1 MRKGLM
7 MGGTSLYGITA
18 MTPAERRAGRFMR
31 APDHPGDAGAATQQ
45 QGGNNGGQGGEGNS
59 GGGASGDSGANN
71 AGETFDAASFW
82 NGPAPAE
89 GAAPSGESAGG
100 NGGESGTQGG
110 GNGNNQGQFA
120 QQLTERL
127 NGLTFGDPIF
137 NAEVA
142 EQINEGNYDGVQQ
155 RFNAMGQQIVRE
167 ALAMQVQ
174 ILRPFAEQLM
184 EQVRGE
190 TQQTFNNR
198 DNKESLVTLFPA
210 AKNPV
215 MAKTIQPIYDQALK
229 NSGGNREKA
238 VAQTKEMLRFM
249 AGESA
254 ADLNIEIAPR
264 GQGDRGGPTPNFNWL
279 DELTGR

>member
-1 MRKGLM
+1 MNKN
-7 MGGTSLYGITA
+7 SLYGVTA
-18 MTPAERRAGRFMR
+18 MTPIERAHGRFMR
-31 APDHPGDAGAATQQ
+31 APDHPGDAGAASQQ
-45 QGGNNGGQGGEGNS
+45 FGGNNGGQGGGGNADESAS
-59 GGGASGDSGANN
+59 GGSDSNN
-71 AGETFDAASFW
+71 TGEKFDASSFW
-82 NGPAPAE
+82 NGPAPA
-89 GAAPSGESAGG
+89 GDAAPSGESAGG
-100 NGGESGTQGG
+100 TGKESGTGG
-110 GNGNNQGQFA
+110 KDGQPGTGFA

-127 NGLTFGDPIF
+127 SGLTFGEPIF
-137 NAEVA
+137 TAEIA
-142 EQINEGNYDGVQQ
+142 EQINEGNYTGIQERMNASMQQ
-155 RFNAMGQQIVRE
+155 AVRE
-167 ALAMQVQ
+167 SLAMQVQ

-184 EQVRGE
+184 EQVRQE
-190 TQQTFNNR
+190 TQQTFTSR

-229 NSGGNREKA
+229 NSGGDRTKA
-238 VAQTKEMLRFM
+238 VSQTKEMLRYM

>member
-1 MRKGLM
+1 MNKM
-7 MGGTSLYGITA
+7 SLYGVTA
-18 MTPAERRAGRFMR
+18 MTPIERQTGRFMR
-31 APDHPGDAGAATQQ
+31 APDHAADAGNVTQPG
-45 QGGNNGGQGGEGNS
+45 GGNNGSQGGEGNS
-59 GGGASGDSGANN
+59 GGTVSGDSNSNN
-71 AGETFDAASFW
+71 TGESFDPAAFW
-82 NGPAPAE
+82 NGPASAE
-89 GAAPSGESAGG
+89 GAASSGESAG
-100 NGGESGTQGG
+100 NGSGESDTNGG
-110 GNGNNQGQFA
+110 GNANQTGFA
-120 QQLTERL
+120 TQLTERL
-127 NGLTFGDPIF
+127 SGLTFGDPIF

-142 EQINEGNYDGVQQ
+142 EQINEGNFTGVQE

-184 EQVRGE
+184 EQVRQE
-190 TQQTFNNR
+190 TKQTFTSR

-215 MAKTIQPIYDQALK
+215 MAQTIQPIYDQALR
-229 NSGGNREKA
+229 NANGDRAKA

-279 DELTGR
+279 DDLTGRN

>member
-1 MRKGLM
+1 MNKN
-7 MGGTSLYGITA
+7 SLYGTTT
-18 MTPAERRAGRFMR
+18 MTPMERRAGRFMR
-31 APDHPGDAGAATQQ
+31 APDHPGDAGAASQPS
-45 QGGNNGGQGGEGNS
+45 GGNNGGQGAEGNS
-59 GGGASGDSGANN
+59 DSGASGDSGANN
-71 AGETFDAASFW
+71 AGDKFDPAAFW

-89 GAAPSGESAGG
+89 GAAPSGESAGKD
-100 NGGESGTQGG
+100 GGESGNKGG
-110 GNGNNQGQFA
+110 GDGNQPGFA

-142 EQINEGNYDGVQQ
+142 EQINEGNYTGVQE

-167 ALAMQVQ
+167 SLAMQVQ

-184 EQVRGE
+184 EQVRQE
-190 TQQTFNNR
+190 TQQTFTSR

-229 NSGGNREKA
+229 NAGGNREKA

-254 ADLNIEIAPR
+254 QDLNIEIAPR